1 MKSNRRNGRVLLGVL
16 LFAAP
21 VVASAA
27 FNDIDFALSWPQ
39 HGIGTS
45 NIASVVAADSQI
57 QLELARRQRQAR
69 DFEQASKT
77 LVSILNANPLDE
89 IKRSSLLELALTAQQ
104 SGQTMRA
111 IQIFAQYLERYPQDP
126 NVPEVMLRQAFLYR
140 QMGAY
145 NMAISK
151 FYAVMTAILNMK
163 LDSNGYY
170 QRLVL
175 QAQTEIADTWYL
187 QGNFVEA
194 VDFYNRLLKLD
205 SAALNKAQIRLKLI
219 RSLSACGRHE
229 EVVREAQ
236 ELLMSNPKEAEV
248 RFLLAVSLQHLGH
261 KQEALRQ
268 VLLLLELPEGQAW
281 KQSVGNQIGNTLYVQ
296 GDYSNALVVY
306 RQLGQTDPSPEWQIP
321 IFYQIGLIHERLQQ
335 PQQAI
340 AAYTQAAELGSKLG
354 KPTDPSLQVVL
365 DMSQWR
371 KNYLAWQ
378 SQTPPISQAIS
389 SLLAPTAP
397 H

>member
-219 RSLSACGRHE
+219 RSLSACGRHK

-354 KPTDPSLQVVL
+354 KPADPSLQVVL